1 MRASA
6 LLLLSL
12 LVTACAA
19 PQVRPPGAI
28 RKVVVVVGSRVDS
41 LPVSS
46 YRQDLMG
53 EGNPRTVL
61 VSQAESVLRERGF
74 EIAGTRISAAPSPST
89 DEVVSVI
96 RANDAEAAVV
106 VVLSWVDVSGVQ
118 TLGRADVV
126 MEAGVVSSDG
136 QLLWRTESRTVAMI
150 GLYQSQTDY
159 SSYLRKAVIQIV
171 KEVP

>member
-1 MRASA
+1 MRVSA

-12 LVTACAA
+12 FVTACAA
-19 PQVRPPGAI
+19 PQVRPAGAI

-41 LPVSS
+41 LPSAS
-46 YRQDLMG
+46 YREDLMG

-61 VSQAESVLRERGF
+61 SGSTEAVLRERGF
-74 EIAGTRISAAPSPST
+74 EVAGTRISAAPSPST

-96 RANDAEAAVV
+96 RENDAEAAVV
-106 VVLSWVDVSGVQ
+106 VVLSWVDVSAVQ
-118 TLGRADVV
+118 TMGRADVV
-126 MEAGVVSSDG
+126 LEAGVVSPDG
-136 QLLWRTESRTVAMI
+136 QLIWRKESRTVAMI

-159 SSYLRKAVIQIV
+159 SSYLRKAVIQAV